1 MKKSILMIALASVC
15 LSSNAQGF
23 KQHHSPVITPDSVIF
38 DVNAPNAKEVRLQ
51 GSWMSGWTG
60 EAMTKEADGK
70 WYYRMAK
77 PSPEIYMYS
86 VVIDGQSSPD
96 PTNFNVFR
104 DGQSVKSIMYIRGEQ
119 EPYVSYDDRSS
130 TQKGQIVKRWYMAT
144 PHGYQRRMSIYLPY
158 GYETSGKKYPV
169 FYLQHGG
176 GGDED
181 CWTVMGR
188 VAQIMDYLIEKGK
201 AEPMIIVM
209 PNGMPVHEASADVMY
224 PETWIEDMQSK
235 DFSEGLN
242 HVKSIYTD
250 IIPFI
255 EKNYRVVADKAHR
268 AVAGLSMG
276 GIYTEQ
282 ITKQHP
288 ELFDYIGVLSMGL
301 TPDMPAK
308 EFLTPVKEAGYKLYW
323 VGCGKTDIAYQ
334 NVERTF
340 AGLKELNMP
349 YTYFGEVGG
358 HSWDTWRK
366 CLFEL
371 APKLFK

>member
-1 MKKSILMIALASVC
+1 MKKIGLFIVFVTGFLTCS
-15 LSSNAQGF
+15 AQRF
-23 KQHHSPVITPDSVIF
+23 QQHHSPIITEDSVIF
-38 DVNAPNAKEVRLQ
+38 DVVAPLAKEVKLQ
-51 GSWMSGWTG
+51 ASWMSGWAG
-60 EAMTKEADGK
+60 EPMIKESDGK

-86 VVIDGQSSPD
+86 IIIDGQSTPD
-96 PTNFNVFR
+96 PTNFRVFR
-104 DGQSVKSIMYIRGEQ
+104 DGQNVKSLLYIRGNE
-119 EPYVSYDDRSS
+119 EPYVAYDDRSS
-130 TQKGQIVKRWYMAT
+130 TQKGQIIKRWYMST
-144 PHGYQRRMSIYLPY
+144 PHGYQRRMTIYLPY
-158 GYETSGKKYPV
+158 GYETSGKSYPV

-181 CWTVMGR
+181 CWAVMGR
-188 VAQIMDYLIEKGK
+188 VSQIMDYLIEKGK

-209 PNGMPVHEASADVMY
+209 PNGMPVHEASADVMI
-224 PETWIEDMQSK
+224 PETWFEDMRSK
-235 DFSEGLN
+235 DFTEGLN
-242 HVKSIYTD
+242 HVKSLYTD

-255 EKNYRVVADKAHR
+255 EKNYRVIADKAHR

-301 TPDMPAK
+301 TPDMPAR
-308 EFLTPVKEAGYKLYW
+308 EFLTPVKESGYKLYW
-323 VGCGKTDIAYQ
+323 IGCGKTDIAYQ
-334 NVERTF
+334 NVERSF

-366 CLFEL
+366 CLFEF